1 MRTIRIQF
9 SVYPEYIEKFK
20 SLNTDPFDSNSV
32 FLMKLIDEQ
41 VRLKNSQSI
50 QEDLSSDVDF
60 PLFRDEWEKSSLY
73 PLDGHFLYCV

>member
-60 PLFRDEWEKSSLY
+60 PLFRDE
-73 PLDGHFLYCV
+73 